1 MNKKVKTD
9 RPLTSRSL
17 FLVFLKVGTL
27 VLGGGPIILEA
38 FRSEIVNMR
47 QWMTAEEFALRLP
60 IVQSLP
66 GPFGLNGAFMLGH
79 LLLKKKGAL
88 LGIIGILF
96 PSTAIIL
103 VLNLLVSSQE
113 FIPILSEK
121 FLYGVN
127 LAASGLVFLMALDL
141 LRRFLKKKVP
151 IAIFLITLIGVL
163 VFKLTPLIFIAMAI
177 IIGVLVALIGG
188 KTDDIS

>member
-1 MNKKVKTD
+1 MKKKVKTA
-9 RPLTSRSL
+9 RPLTSWSL

-27 VLGGGPIILEA
+27 VLGGGPIILVA
-38 FRSEIVNMR
+38 FRNEIVDKR
-47 QWMTAEEFALRLP
+47 QWMTAEDFDLKLP

-79 LLLKKKGAL
+79 LLLKKKGAF

-103 VLNLLVSSQE
+103 VLNLFVSSQE
-113 FIPILSEK
+113 SIPVLLEK

-141 LRRFLKKKVP
+141 LRRFFKKIVP
-151 IAIFLITLIGVL
+151 IAIFLVTLIGVF
-163 VFKLTPLIFIAMAI
+163 VFKLTSIIFIAMAI
-177 IIGVLVALIGG
+177 VIGILIAVIGG
-188 KTDDIS
+188 KTDDLS